1 MNQVDHPA
9 HYTAHPS
16 GVEVIEITEQMGF
29 CLGNAFKYLAR
40 AGLKGDLLTDLR
52 KALWYIER
60 EARRELGSVATR
72 PWNTVPIEK
81 WAAAEP
87 DPRMRRLF
95 NAIWFAST
103 DPEQHADLLWLTHD
117 ALAMMIEQEER
128 RAPTTRQCPT

>member
-1 MNQVDHPA
+1 MSEVDHPA

-60 EARRELGSVATR
+60 EAARNFPSTLT
-72 PWNTVPIEK
+72 PWNSEPAEK
-81 WAAAEP
+81 WIAAEP
-87 DPRMRRLF
+87 DPRLRRLF
-95 NAIWFAST
+95 
-103 DPEQHADLLWLTHD
+103 HALWLTSSKPERDNGVLWLAHD
-117 ALAMMIEQEER
+117 ALVAMIEREER
-128 RAPTTRQCPT
+128 TVGTR